1 VALQTSRIV
10 AMQIDLSNKIIEK
23 LQPQEKPVKVFDTAM
38 PGFHLRIQP
47 SGYRCYYV
55 EYRKLDG
62 KKATYNI
69 GSAELIT
76 LSQAKKKAKEFL
88 ANRILGKD
96 LAEHRRQLRV
106 HTLKSYLDDHYR
118 LWVNAHRK
126 TGAQTVYMVKKYFAS
141 FLNSPIG
148 AIERTEIEKWRYREI
163 KRGAKR
169 TSINRRV
176 GALRSVL
183 TRAVKDG
190 VIPYHPLRDL
200 EKLPEIDSQPIVRY
214 LSAEERARLMAAL
227 DEREEELREQRDSGN
242 AWRRER
248 GYTELPDVRAVE
260 YADYMKPL
268 VIVALATGLRR
279 NELFSLRWSDV
290 DFQAEIVTV
299 RREVSKSKRE
309 RYVEMLGDSCE
320 VLKAW
325 RRQTPGD
332 LVFPGDDGKPLTTVK
347 KAWKTVMKKA
357 KIDNFRFHDCRH
369 DFASQLAMAGVD
381 LYEISKLM
389 GHSSVTVTEKYAHL
403 CLARTSAK
411 LAELK
416 TNKKS
421 NNIVPFTNPMGA

>member
-1 VALQTSRIV
+1 
-10 AMQIDLSNKIIEK
+10 MQIELNNKVIEK
-23 LQPQEKPVKVFDTAM
+23 LQPEEKPLKVFDTTV

-62 KKATYNI
+62 KKATYNV

-76 LSQAKKKAKEFL
+76 LGQARKKAKEFL
-88 ANRILGKD
+88 ANRTLGKD

-118 LWVNAHRK
+118 LWVSAHRK
-126 TGAQTVYMVKKYFAS
+126 TGEQTIYMVEKYFAS

-148 AIERTEIEKWRYREI
+148 AIERAEIEKWRYREI

-176 GALRSVL
+176 AALRSVL
-183 TRAVKDG
+183 TRALKDG
-190 VIPYHPLRDL
+190 VIPFHPLRDM
-200 EKLPEIDSQPIVRY
+200 EKLPEIDSQPIIRY
-214 LSAEERARLMAAL
+214 LSQEERVRLMAAL

-248 GYTELPDVRAVE
+248 GYAELPDLRAVE

-279 NELFSLRWSDV
+279 SELFSLRWSEV
-290 DFQAEIVTV
+290 DFEAEIVTV

-309 RYVEMLGDSCE
+309 RYVEMLGDSYE

-325 RRQTPGD
+325 RRQTPGEF
-332 LVFPGDDGKPLTTVK
+332 VFPGDDGSPFTTVQKSWKTLIK
-347 KAWKTVMKKA
+347 KAQIK
-357 KIDNFRFHDCRH
+357 NFRFHDCRH

-381 LYEISKLM
+381 LYEICKLM

-403 CLARTSAK
+403 CPARTSAK
-411 LAELK
+411 LAEFK
-416 TNKKS
+416 APKRTD
-421 NNIVPFTNPMGA
+421 NIVPFTKPMEA